1 MKKKIKPFKEIM
13 KQIIKKIL
21 NVGGHLLEIL
31 NNFINFLKDMFNHM
45 IKEFKEFLNESKKPS
60 EDLID
65 DMVEKVEIF
74 EEEKEEK
81 EEKEEE
87 IKSEAFKP
95 HKFTQIMKDPVDTRD
110 ILFNDRHCMA
120 STLPKKI
127 DLRNLYNNKIEDQG
141 DIGSCTGQG
150 ATSLMEFVNHY
161 LYKKPAVEL
170 SAMYLYYKERELE
183 GTINKDYGATVRSG
197 MKVLQKNGVCR
208 DLLWPYKPEKLM
220 VKPPIDCDVD
230 AINYKI
236 KGYQRVNGVDEIK
249 NALKINHPVLI
260 GMKLYESFDTKMT
273 AIDGIIPVPNIT
285 KEKYLGSHCMLIVGY
300 DDNKNGG
307 SFIIQNSWGPKWGDR
322 GHCYVPYSCC
332 KYMHDQW
339 TIIENDNSTTG
350 LLDLIFSLFSR

>member
-81 EEKEEE
+81 EEK

-95 HKFTQIMKDPVDTRD
+95 HKFVQIMKDPVDTRD
-110 ILFNDRHCMA
+110 ILFNDRHCMT
-120 STLPKKI
+120 SILPKKI

-150 ATSLMEFVNHY
+150 ATSLMEFVNYY

-249 NALKINHPVLI
+249 NALKIQFL
-260 GMKLYESFDTKMT
+260 
-273 AIDGIIPVPNIT
+273 
-285 KEKYLGSHCMLIVGY
+285 
-300 DDNKNGG
+300 
-307 SFIIQNSWGPKWGDR
+307 
-322 GHCYVPYSCC
+322 
-332 KYMHDQW
+332 
-339 TIIENDNSTTG
+339 
-350 LLDLIFSLFSR
+350 